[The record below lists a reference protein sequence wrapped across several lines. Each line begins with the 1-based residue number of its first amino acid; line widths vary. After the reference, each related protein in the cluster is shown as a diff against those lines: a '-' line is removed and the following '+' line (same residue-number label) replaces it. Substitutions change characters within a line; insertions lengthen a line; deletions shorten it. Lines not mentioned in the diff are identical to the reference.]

1 MNDVVATHTFPPW
14 LGTSASLESSSKG
27 KGAASDWDQFET
39 NKRLFN
45 VRSSFNE
52 DLYTKKLDL
61 GSMTK
66 EQIARADRIA
76 KEIEGSSS
84 RYSLPTDSLMDG

>member
-1 MNDVVATHTFPPW
+1 V
-14 LGTSASLESSSKG
+14 
-27 KGAASDWDQFET
+27 SDWDQFET

-61 GSMTK
+61 TSTTK

-84 RYSLPTDSLMDG
+84 RYSRYGWIYDRWVYKSIDGWIDSSIYRIVDYH

>member
-1 MNDVVATHTFPPW
+1 M
-14 LGTSASLESSSKG
+14 
-27 KGAASDWDQFET
+27 
-39 NKRLFN
+39 
-45 VRSSFNE
+45 RSSFNE

-84 RYSLPTDSLMDG
+84 RYSPLMNEALMDMGWMDGCMDGWMDRSIYGWIVAWMDRSIYGWMVAWIAEYIE

>member
-1 MNDVVATHTFPPW
+1 MD
-14 LGTSASLESSSKG
+14 SKG
-27 KGAASDWDQFET
+27 KGVSDWDQFET

-61 GSMTK
+61 ASTTK

-84 RYSLPTDSLMDG
+84 RYSRYGWVDGQVDTWMGIYRIVDYH

>member
-1 MNDVVATHTFPPW
+1 V
-14 LGTSASLESSSKG
+14 
-27 KGAASDWDQFET
+27 SDWDQFET

-61 GSMTK
+61 ASMSK

-84 RYSLPTDSLMDG
+84 RYSRLMLLCMDRYVDGWIGRSI